1 MGNVMGKKK
10 PLKEVLRENKRMI
23 NRAVRELDREKQ
35 GLEREEQRLTME
47 IKKAARANQMASVKI
62 MAKDLVR
69 TRQYIAKF
77 IEMRSHLQGTALKLQ
92 TVKSHQA
99 MAEAMSSTAQAMY
112 KMNKVVNVSSI
123 TKMMA
128 EFEKE
133 NAKTEMM
140 QEIMGDAIDDAM
152 QDDNAEEEEDRIV
165 GQVLDEI
172 GISMAEEVPDAAG
185 LGSLAT
191 PTAATP
197 EKVPAA
203 AAAVGGDGGGGGGGD
218 SALSD
223 LEARLNNLKR

>member
-1 MGNVMGKKK
+1 MGKKK
-10 PLKEVLRENKRMI
+10 PLKEVMRENKRMI

-69 TRQYIAKF
+69 TRQYITKF
-77 IEMRSHLQGTALKLQ
+77 IEMRSHLQGCALKLQ

-99 MAEAMSSTAQAMY
+99 MAEAMSSTAQAMQ
-112 KMNKVVNVSSI
+112 KMNKAVNATTI

-133 NAKTEMM
+133 TAKTEMM
-140 QEIMGDAIDDAM
+140 QEVMGDAIDDALE
-152 QDDNAEEEEDRIV
+152 DENAEEEEERIV

-172 GISMAEEVPDAAG
+172 GISMGDEIPDAVG
-185 LGSLAT
+185 LGSLQAN
-191 PTAATP
+191 TASP
-197 EKVPAA
+197 EKAPAA
-203 AAAVGGDGGGGGGGD
+203 ATAVGGGD
-218 SALSD
+218 DPALSD